1 MIVLL
6 LCGILADQIAA
17 CVGEEVILES
27 DVFENMTL
35 LVSDPAARGMFTTTE
50 EMRDYVLD
58 QLIAQKLLLNE
69 AEKESIIVAEEEIDA
84 IVEQSINEVKA
95 RYPSEA
101 DFMRDLEENG
111 ITLEELK
118 KYNAEVWRAQL
129 VTQRLIEKKT
139 GSKIT
144 ISPIAMQRFFEENKD
159 SIAMRPDRVKLAHIL
174 VVIKPTEA
182 EQRKAFEKALDV
194 YKLLL
199 AGGDFGVLAQEFSD
213 DRGTKSR
220 GGMMGRVQRGET
232 LEEFEGVVFG
242 LKPGVVS
249 QPFQT
254 RLGYHI
260 VEVLNKST
268 DWVLVRQILLTVEVT
283 RADTLR
289 FEGRAREF
297 IDLIEN
303 GADFDSLA
311 RAVSDD
317 PNIDLGEIPIT
328 VLTPPL
334 DTIVEN
340 LDVGELSEP
349 MMTPYGLH
357 QIYVRERISEEPL
370 TFEDLRNQIYQYL
383 YRQEQQK
390 YSAELIADLEQSIF
404 IRRFA
409 SGSNLDN

>member
-1 MIVLL
+1 MIILL
-6 LCGILADQIAA
+6 LCGVFADQIAA
-17 CVGEEVILES
+17 YVGEEIILES
-27 DVFENMTL
+27 DVSENMTL
-35 LVSDPAARGMFTTTE
+35 LASDPSAREMFTTTE

-69 AEKESIIVAEEEIDA
+69 AEKESVVVTDEEIEA
-84 IVEQSINEVKA
+84 IVEQSLNEVKA

-101 DFMRDLEENG
+101 DFMRDLEKSG

-118 KYNAEVWRAQL
+118 QYNAEVWRTQL
-129 VTQRLIEKKT
+129 VTRRLIEKKT
-139 GSKIT
+139 GSKIM
-144 ISPIAMQRFFEENKD
+144 ISPIAMQRFYEENKD
-159 SIAMRPDRVKLAHIL
+159 SIAVRPDRVKLAHIL
-174 VVIKPTEA
+174 LVIKPSEA
-182 EQRKAFEKALDV
+182 EQRKAFEKAIDV

-213 DRGTKSR
+213 DRATKSR
-220 GGMMGRVQRGET
+220 GGMMGRIRRGET

-260 VEVLNKST
+260 VEVLNKGE
-268 DWVLVRQILLTVEVT
+268 DWVLARQILIAVEVT

-289 FEGRAREF
+289 FEQRAQKY
-297 IDLIEN
+297 IDQIEN

-311 RAVSDD
+311 NAVSDD
-317 PNIDLGEIPIT
+317 PNIDLGEIPVT

-334 DTIVEN
+334 DTVVEN

-370 TFEDLRNQIYQYL
+370 SFEDLRDQIYQYL

-404 IRRFA
+404 IERFPREF
-409 SGSNLDN
+409 

>member
-1 MIVLL
+1 MIILL
-6 LCGILADQIAA
+6 LCGVLANQIAA
-17 CVGEEVILES
+17 YVGEEIILES
-27 DVFENMTL
+27 DVSENMIL
-35 LVSDPAARGMFTTTE
+35 LASDPSAREMFTTTE

-69 AEKESIIVAEEEIDA
+69 AEKESVVVTDEEIDA
-84 IVEQSINEVKA
+84 IVEQSLNEVKA

-101 DFMRDLEENG
+101 DFMHDLEKSG

-118 KYNAEVWRAQL
+118 QYNAEVWRTQL
-129 VTQRLIEKKT
+129 VTRRLIEKKT

-144 ISPIAMQRFFEENKD
+144 ISPIAMQRFYEENKD
-159 SIAMRPDRVKLAHIL
+159 SIAVRPDRVKLAHIL
-174 VVIKPTEA
+174 VIIRPSEA
-182 EQRKAFEKALDV
+182 EQRKAFEKAVDV

-220 GGMMGRVQRGET
+220 GGMMGRIQRGET

-260 VEVLNKST
+260 VEVLNKGE
-268 DWVLVRQILLTVEVT
+268 DWVLARQILIAVEVT

-289 FEGRAREF
+289 FEERAQRY
-297 IDLIEN
+297 IDQIES

-311 RAVSDD
+311 NTVSDD

-334 DTIVEN
+334 DTVVEN

-370 TFEDLRNQIYQYL
+370 SFEDLRDQIYQYL

-404 IRRFA
+404 IKRFPREF
-409 SGSNLDN
+409 

>member
-1 MIVLL
+1 MIILL
-6 LCGILADQIAA
+6 LCGVLADQIAA
-17 CVGEEVILES
+17 YVGEEIILES
-27 DVFENMTL
+27 DVSENMTL
-35 LVSDPAARGMFTTTE
+35 LASDPSAREMFTTTE

-69 AEKESIIVAEEEIDA
+69 AEKESVVVTDEEIEA
-84 IVEQSINEVKA
+84 IVEQSLNEVKA

-101 DFMRDLEENG
+101 DFMRDLEKSG

-118 KYNAEVWRAQL
+118 QYNAEVWRTQL
-129 VTQRLIEKKT
+129 VTRRLIEKKT
-139 GSKIT
+139 GSKIM
-144 ISPIAMQRFFEENKD
+144 ISPIAMQRFYEENKD
-159 SIAMRPDRVKLAHIL
+159 SIAVRPDRVKLAHIL
-174 VVIKPTEA
+174 LVIKPSEA
-182 EQRKAFEKALDV
+182 EQRKAFEKAIDV

-213 DRGTKSR
+213 DRATKSR
-220 GGMMGRVQRGET
+220 GGMMGRIRRGET

-260 VEVLNKST
+260 VEVLNKGE
-268 DWVLVRQILLTVEVT
+268 DWVLARQILIAVEVT

-289 FEGRAREF
+289 FEQRAQKY
-297 IDLIEN
+297 IDQIEN

-311 RAVSDD
+311 NAVSDD
-317 PNIDLGEIPIT
+317 PNIDLGEIPVT

-334 DTIVEN
+334 DTVVEN

-370 TFEDLRNQIYQYL
+370 SFEDLRDQIYQYL

-404 IRRFA
+404 IERFPREF
-409 SGSNLDN
+409 

>member
-1 MIVLL
+1 MIILL
-6 LCGILADQIAA
+6 LCGVLADQIAA
-17 CVGEEVILES
+17 YVGEEIILES
-27 DVFENMTL
+27 DVSENMTL
-35 LVSDPAARGMFTTTE
+35 LASDPSAREMFTTTE

-69 AEKESIIVAEEEIDA
+69 AEKESVVVTDEEIEA
-84 IVEQSINEVKA
+84 IVEQSLNEVKA

-101 DFMRDLEENG
+101 DFMRDLEKSG

-118 KYNAEVWRAQL
+118 QYNAEVWRTQL
-129 VTQRLIEKKT
+129 VTRRLIEKKT
-139 GSKIT
+139 GSKIM
-144 ISPIAMQRFFEENKD
+144 ISPIAMQRFYEENKD
-159 SIAMRPDRVKLAHIL
+159 SIAVRPDRVKLAHIL
-174 VVIKPTEA
+174 LVIKPSEA
-182 EQRKAFEKALDV
+182 EQRKAFEKAVDV

-213 DRGTKSR
+213 DRATKSR
-220 GGMMGRVQRGET
+220 GGMMGRIRRGET

-260 VEVLNKST
+260 VEVLNKGE
-268 DWVLVRQILLTVEVT
+268 DWVLARQILIAVEVT

-289 FEGRAREF
+289 FEQRAQKY
-297 IDLIEN
+297 IDQIEN

-311 RAVSDD
+311 NAVSDD
-317 PNIDLGEIPIT
+317 PNIDLGEIPVT

-334 DTIVEN
+334 DTVVEN

-370 TFEDLRNQIYQYL
+370 SFEDLRDQIYQYL

-404 IRRFA
+404 IERFPREF
-409 SGSNLDN
+409 